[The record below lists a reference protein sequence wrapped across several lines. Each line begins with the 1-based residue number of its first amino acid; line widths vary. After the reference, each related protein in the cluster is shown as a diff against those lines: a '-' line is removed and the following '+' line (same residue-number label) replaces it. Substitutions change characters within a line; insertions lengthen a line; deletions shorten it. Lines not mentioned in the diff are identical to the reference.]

1 MGEEWW
7 EIEVSG
13 GRVGVGS
20 AVKVPVCVYL
30 QRGIRAMQEGVG
42 PEKVREW
49 TRSKCACVH
58 AKLSQ

>member
-1 MGEEWW
+1 M
-7 EIEVSG
+7 SG

-30 QRGIRAMQEGVG
+30 QRGIKPCKRGWG